1 MTTIS
6 IINLKG
12 GVAKTV
18 TSVVF
23 AYILA
28 VVFGFKVL
36 LIDNDKQGNASRY
49 LNKYGYERKG
59 TEEIMANRKPDVK
72 SLIQRTDYD
81 NLDVI
86 TANMDLVEANLQ
98 VQLDQSVP
106 QQTRILKAINRV
118 SEDYDYCIIDNA
130 PDINISTVN
139 ALVASD
145 EVIVPIKIDDFALE
159 GMKELWKQIQITQE
173 ELNPSLVFRGCL
185 VTQYDT
191 QNMAQVQ
198 GDELL
203 RKSDKYAM
211 FDTRIRKSEM
221 VDRST
226 FARVPVFLYSRRS
239 AASIDYLKLVKEYLD
254 KAVVNE

>member
-1 MTTIS
+1 MDI
-6 IINLKG
+6 
-12 GVAKTV
+12 
-18 TSVVF
+18 
-23 AYILA
+23 
-28 VVFGFKVL
+28 
-36 LIDNDKQGNASRY
+36 
-49 LNKYGYERKG
+49 
-59 TEEIMANRKPDVK
+59 
-72 SLIQRTDYD
+72 
-81 NLDVI
+81 I